1 MQLRFNTYEL
11 ETADLH
17 VAQAGDE
24 SNPLIICLHGFPEF
38 WEAWGPVMQELA
50 NEFHLAAPDQ
60 RGFNLSSKPDAVEAY
75 RTKHM
80 VADLDSLAARLSPDK
95 PFILAG
101 HDWGASVAY
110 AYAIAHPQRVSKLII
125 ANGVHPVC
133 FQRAIM
139 EDAEQRAASQY
150 INRLR
155 AQDAEELLSGDEY
168 RRLLRMIAGFS
179 KADFMNDEMKA
190 RYIQAWSQPGALT
203 GMLNWYRA
211 SPIVVPQIDGQH
223 ENPMIL
229 EMPEDKFSVQMPH
242 LVIWGEE
249 DDALRPSCLDGLER
263 FAPEL
268 RIVRVQNAGHWILH
282 EKPHEVAQAMR
293 SFIMG

>member
-11 ETADLH
+11 ETVSLN

-24 SNPLIICLHGFPEF
+24 RKPLIICLHGFPEF
-38 WEAWGPVMQELA
+38 WEAWAPVMQELS
-50 NEFHLAAPDQ
+50 NDFHLAAPDQ
-60 RGFNLSSKPDAVEAY
+60 RGFNLSSKPEAVEAY

-110 AYAIAHPQRVSKLII
+110 AYAIAYPQRVSKLVI

-133 FQRAIM
+133 FQHAIIN
-139 EDAEQRAASQY
+139 DGEQRAASQY

-155 AQDAEELLSGDEY
+155 EADAEELLSDDEY

-179 KADFMNDEMKA
+179 KTDFMSDEMKA
-190 RYIQAWSQPGALT
+190 RYIKAWSQQGALT

-211 SPIVVPQIDGQH
+211 SPIVVPQIERPH

-229 EMPEDKFSVQMPH
+229 DMAEDKFSVQMPH

-249 DDALRPSCLDGLER
+249 DDALRPSCLNGLER
-263 FAPEL
+263 FAQDL
-268 RIVRVQNAGHWILH
+268 KIVRVKNAGHWILH
-282 EKPHEVAQAMR
+282 EKPHEVASAMR
-293 SFIMG
+293 SFILG